1 MSYTTLKTK
10 IQNFIENDGSEFVAS
25 IDDIIAQAEAMVF
38 QRLPNLPCFRN
49 TFTGTL
55 ITNTS
60 DYTIANARMI
70 RQVCITD
77 SSNKVYLN
85 HRIDSY
91 LRDYWPNSS
100 STGTPIMYSTKS
112 SGNDGTIITIAP
124 TPSADLAYQVDF
136 IAPETGLSSSN
147 TTTWVDSNAPNVL
160 LSAALYESS
169 AFLKAPET
177 LQLYKTQFDE
187 AVNLFVQEMQR
198 NFAAEYNGGI

>member
-100 STGTPIMYSTKS
+100 NTGTPIMYSTKS

-147 TTTWVDSNAPNVL
+147 TTTWVDTNAPNVL

-177 LQLYKTQFDE
+177 LQLYKTQFEE

-198 NFAAEYNGGI
+198 NYAAEYDGGI

>member
-100 STGTPIMYSTKS
+100 NTGTPIMYSTKS

-147 TTTWVDSNAPNVL
+147 TTTWVDTNAPNVL

-177 LQLYKTQFDE
+177 LQLYKTQFEE

-198 NFAAEYNGGI
+198 NYAA

>member
-1 MSYTTLKTK
+1 
-10 IQNFIENDGSEFVAS
+10 
-25 IDDIIAQAEAMVF
+25 
-38 QRLPNLPCFRN
+38 LPCFRN

-100 STGTPIMYSTKS
+100 NTGTPIMYSTKS

-147 TTTWVDSNAPNVL
+147 TTTWVDTNAPNVL

-177 LQLYKTQFDE
+177 LQLYKTQFEE

-198 NFAAEYNGGI
+198 NYAAEYDGGI

>member
-10 IQNFIENDGSEFVAS
+10 IQNFIENDGSEFVAT

-100 STGTPIMYSTKS
+100 NTGTPIMYSTKS

-147 TTTWVDSNAPNVL
+147 TTTWVDTNAPNVL

-177 LQLYKTQFDE
+177 LQLYKTQFEE

-198 NFAAEYNGGI
+198 NYAAEYDGGI

>member
-1 MSYTTLKTK
+1 MSFTTLKTK

-85 HRIDSY
+85 QRIDSY
-91 LRDYWPNSS
+91 LR
-100 STGTPIMYSTKS
+100 
-112 SGNDGTIITIAP
+112 
-124 TPSADLAYQVDF
+124 F
-136 IAPETGLSSSN
+136 
-147 TTTWVDSNAPNVL
+147 
-160 LSAALYESS
+160 
-169 AFLKAPET
+169 F
-177 LQLYKTQFDE
+177 
-187 AVNLFVQEMQR
+187 
-198 NFAAEYNGGI
+198 